1 MGGGVIFLQSSSSEP
16 GKGNDSEARRQKN
29 ESDWRNQPG
38 AADLRSDTCRLSSH
52 SIPPPQMP
60 SPASAGM
67 AAPVPKPRA
76 RYTQNMGHSSIDRNV
91 SLNGSE
97 INSGKPEVNSQAEAD
112 SSLNGGPEDSAAS
125 VGGEVKFFRPPPLF
139 TSASGEGETLALSG
153 WTKESN
159 SESSSDEGPP
169 TPVSSQPEKFPFQL
183 SDQQQNN
190 VSPVPNA
197 PVHDTIQTKPAKTKK
212 PRAATIRVSRR
223 KQSTGSGG
231 SGSQPWDTNHRESA
245 VARSSWLDVWKG
257 RKHNVLWTTFDGQ
270 LMSLWKKRT
279 DKFTEYVFHVSSIT
293 NVRNQD
299 KGRFSIY
306 FRKKHFEFMAH
317 SEDVQEGWVTSLHT
331 SRGREP
337 PPQPQHHGSLIMKEP
352 RTKVYAA
359 ICGHNLW
366 IYNSKED
373 FTLGLGMTL
382 VSMNVASVKETGR
395 RHFSL
400 ITPYKTFNF
409 STDSSRDLTAWL
421 NELNEVI
428 RSALS
433 CSEVA
438 LRLWA
443 SPWNKVCAD
452 CGSSNPEWASIN
464 LLVVICEACAGV
476 HRSMGSNRS
485 KVRSLKLDSKVWTE
499 PLIELF
505 VIYGN
510 KAANN
515 VWGHNVPAAE
525 QILPDASQEERA
537 EFIKAKYY
545 RGLYRKAHPL
555 ISNQTLLN
563 KRLYEVVCGVDVEE
577 TLSLL
582 CSGAKVQAGPQSSSA
597 ISLAENAG
605 QALQTELLRHNE
617 YTEAPNVDQQK
628 QTVEQIGL
636 EEIHGKLEDERF
648 LFSLENESA
657 AFDVLDLREVISIFN
672 RSAGQTH
679 EFEMLTLTDSLSC
692 SADGQDS
699 LLVHM
704 LHIIRVV
711 MPGPL
716 ADEELDGVMAV
727 SRLSLREG
735 TGLQHAEVW
744 ASLRPGEMLIYPTLP
759 HTPRSVFPVNP
770 HTQYSLH
777 SSENTIQLT
786 AAEKT
791 LYLQFERDQSCSSWF
806 NLLPKAASSQRKS
819 LQRSVYKLPAGMS
832 GRVPPELERCF
843 SHITLYGLKVDGLYR
858 RCGTA
863 AKVSRVVEQLRSAPA
878 GAVLGTGELD
888 VVDVA
893 GALKLFLRE
902 MQEII
907 PSSERSEWVKA
918 SAHAH
923 EIQRLPQYR
932 SLVKRLPPDNRATLA
947 ALCGH
952 LYVVQLHS
960 QVNRMTAHNLAV
972 VFVPTLFQEL
982 AMNTDVVRLTK
993 ELIVHHTLVFLSKE
1007 AAQDEDEM
1015 ITVF

>member
-1 MGGGVIFLQSSSSEP
+1 
-16 GKGNDSEARRQKN
+16 
-29 ESDWRNQPG
+29 
-38 AADLRSDTCRLSSH
+38 
-52 SIPPPQMP
+52 MP
-60 SPASAGM
+60 SPSSAGM
-67 AAPVPKPRA
+67 AAPVPKPRS
-76 RYTQNMGHSSIDRNV
+76 RYMLDSTMRASSIESKV
-91 SLNGSE
+91 SVDDSE
-97 INSGKPEVNSQAEAD
+97 INSRKPEVNSQAEAPIRPH
-112 SSLNGGPEDSAAS
+112 SIHEDSPTS
-125 VGGEVKFFRPPPLF
+125 FRGGIQFFRPPPLF
-139 TSASGEGETLALSG
+139 TSPSGDGETLALSE

-159 SESSSDEGPP
+159 SDSSDDECPQTPFSPRPP
-169 TPVSSQPEKFPFQL
+169 ENFATIQL
-183 SDQQQNN
+183 SDQQQYN
-190 VSPVPNA
+190 VSQVPSA
-197 PVHDTIQTKPAKTKK
+197 PVQNTIQNTTQTKPAKNKK

-223 KQSTGSGG
+223 KQSSSSTG
-231 SGSQPWDTNHRESA
+231 SGSQPLGNSHIESA
-245 VARSSWLDVWKG
+245 VARSSWLDMWKG
-257 RKHNVLWTTFDGQ
+257 RKHNVLWATFDGQ

-293 NVRNQD
+293 NVREQD
-299 KGRFSIY
+299 RGRFSIY

-317 SEDVQEGWVTSLHT
+317 SEAVQEGWVTSLHT

-337 PPQPQHHGSLIMKEP
+337 PAQPQQHGSLTMKEP
-352 RTKVYAA
+352 RSKVYAA

-373 FTLGLGMTL
+373 FNLGLGMTI
-382 VSMNVASVKETGR
+382 VSMNVASVKQTGR
-395 RHFSL
+395 HGFSL

-409 STDSSRDLTAWL
+409 SADSSRDLSTWL
-421 NELNEVI
+421 TKLNEVI

-476 HRSMGSNRS
+476 HRSMGSSRS

-505 VIYGN
+505 IIYGN

-525 QILPDASQEERA
+525 QILPDASQEERTQ
-537 EFIKAKYY
+537 FIKAKYCS
-545 RGLYRKAHPL
+545 GLYRKAHPL
-555 ISNQTLLN
+555 ISNQILLN
-563 KRLYEVVCGVDVEE
+563 QRLCEVVCSVDVEE
-577 TLSLL
+577 TLLLL
-582 CSGAKVQAGPQSSSA
+582 CSGAKVMTDPKSPSA

-617 YTEAPNVDQQK
+617 YTEAPNTDQQK
-628 QTVEQIGL
+628 QELEQIGL
-636 EEIHGKLEDERF
+636 EELHGKLEDERF
-648 LFSLENESA
+648 LFSLENEA
-657 AFDVLDLREVISIFN
+657 AACDVLDLREVISIFN
-672 RSAGQTH
+672 QSSGETH
-679 EFEMLTLTDSLSC
+679 EFEMMTLTDSLSC
-692 SADGQDS
+692 NADGQDS
-699 LLVHM
+699 LLTHM

-716 ADEELDGVMAV
+716 VDEELEGVMAV

-735 TGLQHAEVW
+735 KGLQHAEVW

-759 HTPRSVFPVNP
+759 HTPRSVIPLNP
-770 HTQYSLH
+770 HMHYRLH
-777 SSENTIQLT
+777 SVENTIQLT

-806 NLLPKAASSQRKS
+806 KLLPKAASSRRNS
-819 LQRSVYKLPAGMS
+819 FRRPVYILPEGVRGKA
-832 GRVPPELERCF
+832 PPELERCI

-863 AKVSRVVEQLRSAPA
+863 TKISQLVERLRSAPA
-878 GAVLGTGELD
+878 EAVLGTDELD

-893 GALKLFLRE
+893 GALKLILRQ
-902 MQEII
+902 MPEII

-918 SAHAH
+918 AGHAQ
-923 EIQRLPQYR
+923 ETLRVPQYR
-932 SLVKRLPPDNRATLA
+932 HLVKRLPPDNRATLA
-947 ALCGH
+947 ALFGH

-960 QVNRMTAHNLAV
+960 PVNRMTAHNLAV

-982 AMNTDVVRLTK
+982 AMNTDIVRLTK
-993 ELIVHHTLVFLSKE
+993 ELIIYHTLIFLGKAE
-1007 AAQDEDEM
+1007 APEEED

>member
-1 MGGGVIFLQSSSSEP
+1 
-16 GKGNDSEARRQKN
+16 
-29 ESDWRNQPG
+29 
-38 AADLRSDTCRLSSH
+38 
-52 SIPPPQMP
+52 MP
-60 SPASAGM
+60 SPACTGM
-67 AAPVPKPRA
+67 AVPVPKPRA
-76 RYTQNMGHSSIDRNV
+76 RYPQNFRNSSIDSNV
-91 SLNGSE
+91 SLDGSE
-97 INSGKPEVNSQAEAD
+97 INSRKPEVNSQAEAD
-112 SSLNGGPEDSAAS
+112 SGLNGGNEDSTAS

-139 TSASGEGETLALSG
+139 TSASGEGETLALSE

-159 SESSSDEGPP
+159 SDSSSDESPP
-169 TPVSSQPEKFPFQL
+169 APVSSQAEKHPVQL

-197 PVHDTIQTKPAKTKK
+197 PVHNTIQTKPAKTKK

-223 KQSTGSGG
+223 KQSTGSAG
-231 SGSQPWDTNHRESA
+231 SGTQPCDSHHRESA

-279 DKFTEYVFHVSSIT
+279 DKFTEYVFHVSNIT
-293 NVRNQD
+293 NVRQQD

-317 SEDVQEGWVTSLHT
+317 SEAMQEGWVTSLHT

-337 PPQPQHHGSLIMKEP
+337 PPQPQHHGPLTMKEP

-373 FTLGLGMTL
+373 FNLGLGMTL

-409 STDSSRDLTAWL
+409 STDSSRDLNAWL

-476 HRSMGSNRS
+476 HRSMGSSRS
-485 KVRSLKLDSKVWTE
+485 KVRSLKMDSKVWTE

-537 EFIKAKYY
+537 EFIKAKYC

-563 KRLYEVVCGVDVEE
+563 QRLCEVVRGVDVEE

-582 CSGAKVQAGPQSSSA
+582 CSGAKVQVGPQSLSA

-636 EEIHGKLEDERF
+636 EELHGKLEDERF

-657 AFDVLDLREVISIFN
+657 AYDVLDLREVISIFN
-672 RSAGQTH
+672 KSSGQTH

-692 SADGQDS
+692 NADGQGS
-699 LLVHM
+699 LLSHM

-716 ADEELDGVMAV
+716 ADEELEGVMAV

-735 TGLQHAEVW
+735 SGLQHAEVW

-759 HTPRSVFPVNP
+759 HTPRSVFPLNL
-770 HTQYSLH
+770 HTHYSLH
-777 SSENTIQLT
+777 STENTIQLT

-806 NLLPKAASSQRKS
+806 NLLPKAASSQRKT
-819 LQRSVYKLPAGMS
+819 LQRSVYTLPAGMR
-832 GRVPPELERCF
+832 GRVPAELERCF

-863 AKVSRVVEQLRSAPA
+863 TKISRLVEQLRLAPA
-878 GAVLGTGELD
+878 NAVLGTDELD

-893 GALKLFLRE
+893 GALKLFLRQ

-907 PSSERSEWVKA
+907 PSSERSDWVKA
-918 SAHAH
+918 AGHAH
-923 EIQRLPQYR
+923 ETQRLPQYR
-932 SLVKRLPPDNRATLA
+932 SLVKRLHPDNRATLA

-993 ELIVHHTLVFLSKE
+993 ELIIHHTLVFLSKE
-1007 AAQDEDEM
+1007 EVQDEEEM